1 MRGLYLLVAGRG
13 TSLVAVHGLPVAV
26 PSRLYHIFFIHSSA
40 DEHVSCFCDLVAV
53 NSAAANSV
61 VHITPLLLF
70 ISETTETRGIPSG
83 IIKVG
88 NTQQGKKTWGEVG
101 SKLWSYFFC
110 WKETICIS
118 GRQKSIS

>member
-1 MRGLYLLVAGRG
+1 M
-13 TSLVAVHGLPVAV
+13 
-26 PSRLYHIFFIHSSA
+26 YHIFFIHFSV
-40 DEHVSCFCDLVAV
+40 DEHLGCFCVLVAV
-53 NSAAANSV
+53 NSAAVNSV

-70 ISETTETRGIPSG
+70 ISEATEAQKFPSD
-83 IIKVG
+83 IIKIG